1 MASNWKGTEDKKSV
15 RFDNKGQVSFKQPG
29 SKGKSVPLGGSGCK
43 LMPDV
48 KADKSDLSPSMSQVK
63 PVDRFKT
70 SKKS

>member
-1 MASNWKGTEDKKSV
+1 MASNWKGVGMKRPV
-15 RFDNKGQVSFKQPG
+15 RNDNGGKVSFKEPG
-29 SKGKSVPLGGSGCK
+29 GAGKSVPLGGSGCK